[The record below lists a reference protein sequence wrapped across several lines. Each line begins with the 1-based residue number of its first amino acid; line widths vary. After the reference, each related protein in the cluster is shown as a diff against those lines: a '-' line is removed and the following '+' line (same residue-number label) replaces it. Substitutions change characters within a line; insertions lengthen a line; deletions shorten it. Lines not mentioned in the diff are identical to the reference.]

1 MLLYGVDHRRICI
14 PYTTC
19 TSRFLSN
26 GTLLVGRVQVSRDI
40 PQLDCALY
48 VIRGGA
54 DFGTNSA
61 RGCKFRTR
69 SNVRSPC
76 ICMYLRHLVPPA
88 SLPAFPTPSPA
99 NDSSRLS
106 KSVTA
111 LVYTL
116 DAKLPASYS
125 LTNAFS
131 RNTRIQ
137 STITPTTSTYYS
149 GFVQS
154 PTGRGSCDLRF
165 LRRHV

>member
-1 MLLYGVDHRRICI
+1 
-14 PYTTC
+14 
-19 TSRFLSN
+19 
-26 GTLLVGRVQVSRDI
+26 
-40 PQLDCALY
+40 
-48 VIRGGA
+48 
-54 DFGTNSA
+54 
-61 RGCKFRTR
+61 
-69 SNVRSPC
+69 
-76 ICMYLRHLVPPA
+76 MYLRHLVPPA

-99 NDSSRLS
+99 NDSARLS

-154 PTGRGSCDLRF
+154 RTDTGAPNVHPMLEYRVRWARYGAADDMWLAASDLKSCARIFDDFYLPYRYRATPTTY
-165 LRRHV
+165 